1 MKKMEIKYIKIWNA
15 LTNIDEKN
23 KIKQHIHEK
32 MWEYYTKW
40 LEISEHKCI
49 IKLQRTFV
57 LIYTTE
63 RRVQSNIAQKNMQE
77 VMIVEK
83 EDLIKK
89 LEDLNPGTKVTIR
102 YKAKAGQAN
111 KQIIAV
117 F

>member
-63 RRVQSNIAQKNMQE
+63 RRVQSNIAQKNM
-77 VMIVEK
+77 
-83 EDLIKK
+83 
-89 LEDLNPGTKVTIR
+89 
-102 YKAKAGQAN
+102 
-111 KQIIAV
+111 
-117 F
+117 